1 MVKKILSYSYI
12 YILLLLMYV
21 PILVLIVFS
30 FTNATY
36 IGTWNGFS
44 FDLYVALFESEE
56 IMIAVG
62 NTLIIAVISAVCST
76 ILGTLG
82 AVGGHYLKRKSK
94 AALEN
99 INQIP
104 VVNAEIVMALSLVV
118 MFVFIGN
125 MIFGGANLFSFW
137 TLLAGHIVISA
148 PFVYLNVKPKLQ
160 QMDPSLYEA
169 ALDLGCA
176 PRKALYKVVVPQ
188 ILPGIFSGFI
198 SINASGDGID
208 AKGEV
213 SVSDGTI
220 MISTADNEED
230 MVIDYS
236 DDLYITGGTIL
247 ATGNLSGEKNFSETE
262 QQIITLNL
270 DSQPQN
276 TFIEILDQSGNLIFS
291 DIAEQPFS
299 NIIVSSSL
307 LQKGYT
313 YTLKIGSYATTITI

>member
-1 MVKKILSYSYI
+1 MVKKVLAYSYVYLI
-12 YILLLLMYV
+12 LLLMYV
-21 PILVLIVFS
+21 PILVLILFS

-44 FDLYVALFESEE
+44 FDLYVSLFESEE
-56 IMIAVG
+56 IMVAIG

-82 AVGGHYLKRKSK
+82 AVGGHYLKKKSR

-125 MIFGGANLFSFW
+125 MIFGGQNLFSFW

-176 PRKALYKVVVPQ
+176 PRQALYKVVFPE
-188 ILPGIFSGFI
+188 ILSGIFSGFMLAITLSLDDFIVTAFTRGSGLLSGANNIETISTLVQAKIKKGPIPPEMRALTTIIFIIVLLVVIGI
-198 SINASGDGID
+198 SIYRN
-208 AKGEV
+208 KGTRYKSALRKRMRERM
-213 SVSDGTI
+213 D
-220 MISTADNEED
+220 
-230 MVIDYS
+230 
-236 DDLYITGGTIL
+236 
-247 ATGNLSGEKNFSETE
+247 
-262 QQIITLNL
+262 
-270 DSQPQN
+270 
-276 TFIEILDQSGNLIFS
+276 
-291 DIAEQPFS
+291 
-299 NIIVSSSL
+299 
-307 LQKGYT
+307 
-313 YTLKIGSYATTITI
+313 

>member
-1 MVKKILSYSYI
+1 MVKKVLAYSYVYLI
-12 YILLLLMYV
+12 LLLMYV

-56 IMIAVG
+56 IMVAVG
-62 NTLIIAVISAVCST
+62 NTVIIAVISAVCST

-82 AVGGHYLKRKSK
+82 AVGGHYLKRKGR
-94 AALEN
+94 AVLEN

-125 MIFGGANLFSFW
+125 MIFAGQNLFSFW

-148 PFVYLNVKPKLQ
+148 PFVYLNVKPKLL

-176 PRKALYKVVVPQ
+176 PRQALYKVVLPE
-188 ILPGIFSGFI
+188 ILPGIFSGFMLAI
-198 SINASGDGID
+198 TLSLDDFIVTAFTRGSGLLSGANNI
-208 AKGEV
+208 E
-213 SVSDGTI
+213 T
-220 MISTADNEED
+220 ISTLVQAK
-230 MVIDYS
+230 I
-236 DDLYITGGTIL
+236 
-247 ATGNLSGEKNFSETE
+247 K
-262 QQIITLNL
+262 
-270 DSQPQN
+270 
-276 TFIEILDQSGNLIFS
+276 
-291 DIAEQPFS
+291 
-299 NIIVSSSL
+299 
-307 LQKGYT
+307 KGPIPPEMRA
-313 YTLKIGSYATTITI
+313 LTTIIFLIVLLVVIGITIYRNKGNRYKNLLRKRIRERKD

>member
-1 MVKKILSYSYI
+1 MVKKVLAYSYVYLI
-12 YILLLLMYV
+12 LLLMYV

-56 IMIAVG
+56 IMVAIA
-62 NTLIIAVISAVCST
+62 NTVIIAVISAVCST

-82 AVGGHYLKRKSK
+82 AVGGHYLKRKGR
-94 AALEN
+94 AVLEN

-125 MIFGGANLFSFW
+125 MIFAGQNLFSFW

-148 PFVYLNVKPKLQ
+148 PFVYLNVKPKLL

-176 PRKALYKVVVPQ
+176 PRQALYKVVLPE
-188 ILPGIFSGFI
+188 ILPGIFSGFMLAI
-198 SINASGDGID
+198 TLSLDDFIVTAFTRGSGLLSGANNI
-208 AKGEV
+208 E
-213 SVSDGTI
+213 T
-220 MISTADNEED
+220 ISTLVQAK
-230 MVIDYS
+230 I
-236 DDLYITGGTIL
+236 
-247 ATGNLSGEKNFSETE
+247 K
-262 QQIITLNL
+262 
-270 DSQPQN
+270 
-276 TFIEILDQSGNLIFS
+276 
-291 DIAEQPFS
+291 
-299 NIIVSSSL
+299 
-307 LQKGYT
+307 KGPIPPEMRA
-313 YTLKIGSYATTITI
+313 LTTIIFLIVLLVVIGITIYRNKGSRYKNLLRKRIRERKD